1 MASITQGFGH
11 AAVTQPVTN
20 LLTPAAQAVAITDGE
35 GNLMALGSGGAV
47 PVTGPGGAPLA
58 TSSGSG
64 PYTSLNAA
72 TATGPG
78 AVTDLGV
85 VRSVH
90 TMQTTV
96 TGAPTGVNVNLEGSL
111 SSTGPWLVLVASTST
126 TGDVQTASNKAVRYI
141 RANLTT
147 LTGGTA
153 PTVTALIASA
163 E

>member
-1 MASITQGFGH
+1 MATVTQGFGH
-11 AAVTQPVTN
+11 AAVTQPVSNPT
-20 LLTPAAQAVAITDGE
+20 TPAAQAVAITDGE
-35 GNLMALGSGGAV
+35 GNLMSLGSGG
-47 PVTGPGGAPLA
+47 TLA

-90 TMQTTV
+90 TLQTTV
-96 TGAPTGVNVNLEGSL
+96 TGGPSAVNVNLEGSL
-111 SSTGPWLVLVASTST
+111 SASGPWLVLASSTST
-126 TGDVQTASNKAVRYI
+126 TGDVQTASGKAVRYV

-153 PTVTALIASA
+153 PAVTALIASA
-163 E
+163 Q